1 MRVIIDTKVLIS
13 RLLLAQSVPARVVDR
28 TLKDLE
34 VVVSEATIGELA
46 DVLAREKWD
55 RHVTIEDR
63 QEFIRRWLQ
72 ICTLVPV
79 LSEIDDCRDAAD
91 NQFLALALDAGAN
104 VIITGDKDL
113 LDLHPRRE
121 IRFLTPAAF
130 LEQYPE

>member
-79 LSEIDDCRDAAD
+79 LSEIDDCWDAAD

-113 LDLHPRRE
+113 LDLHPWRE

>member
-63 QEFIRRWLQ
+63 PEFIRRWLQ

-113 LDLHPRRE
+113 LDLHPWRE

>member
-1 MRVIIDTKVLIS
+1 
-13 RLLLAQSVPARVVDR
+13 VVDR

-113 LDLHPRRE
+113 LDLHPWRE